1 MGSDAKQLWV
11 GITGSLGAGKST
23 VSRVFAEANHPVFSA
38 DVIAREVV
46 APGAPALA
54 EIARAFGAKA
64 LLPDGSLDRVWMREA
79 IAQDPARR
87 HTLEAITHPRIRA
100 RSKELASAEFSRGA
114 RIVFYEAPLLFEAGV
129 TNDLDLVI
137 CVAASEEKRIART
150 VKRDGSSPTQ
160 AKALIDAQMPQDE
173 KIRRSQIVIWNDGSE
188 ASVREEARRALTS
201 LESRLKA

>member
-1 MGSDAKQLWV
+1 MGEGKKQIWV

-23 VSRVFAEANHPVFSA
+23 VSRVFAGAGYPVFSA

-54 EIARAFGAKA
+54 EIAAAFGAKA

-79 IAQDPARR
+79 IAQDPQLRQK
-87 HTLEAITHPRIRA
+87 LEAITHPRIKA
-100 RSKELASAEFSRGA
+100 RSRELAEAEFAKGA
-114 RIVFYEAPLLFEAGV
+114 KIVFYEAPLLFEAASERVLGAV
-129 TNDLDLVI
+129 V
-137 CVAASEEKRIART
+137 CVAASEENRIARV

-173 KIRRSQIVIWNDGSE
+173 KIRRSQYVIWNDGSE
-188 ASVREEARRALTS
+188 EAVREEANKVLAS
-201 LESRLKA
+201 LLAGLA